1 MGIFFEKPTKGPDVA
16 GGVWP
21 IADRA
26 KAWNRTGATL
36 TRGEV
41 VQFAFQPGE
50 ASEIATNDE
59 NSYIP
64 AGSNDTVW
72 NTVIDPISS
81 TTVGSSIQRGG
92 MFAVVTDEGP
102 IADNAVVNVQLFGI
116 VEAFCA
122 SSGTVQAGD
131 PLVPTITNSLFNPC
145 PTSNT
150 IIATYLDTQDTSLTA
165 RELHRVFLHQGL
177 FAPHR
182 SPAALS

>member
-26 KAWNRTGATL
+26 KAWNRSGATL

-41 VQFAFQPGE
+41 VQFALQPGE
-50 ASEIATNDE
+50 ASEVATNDE
-59 NSYIP
+59 NSYVP
-64 AGSNDTVW
+64 GASNDTVW
-72 NTVIDPISS
+72 NTVIDPIDS

-92 MFAVVTDEGP
+92 IFAVCLDNSV
-102 IADNAVVNVQLFGI
+102 ADNTVGWFQLFGV

-150 IIATYLDTQDTSLTA
+150 IIATYLDVQDTSLAA